1 MIEEEMKERESEE
14 SEEAEEIKTCIL
26 YPYLLQG

>member
-1 MIEEEMKERESEE
+1 MEDIVEEMKEREREE
-14 SEEAEEIKTCIL
+14 RGTEFPL